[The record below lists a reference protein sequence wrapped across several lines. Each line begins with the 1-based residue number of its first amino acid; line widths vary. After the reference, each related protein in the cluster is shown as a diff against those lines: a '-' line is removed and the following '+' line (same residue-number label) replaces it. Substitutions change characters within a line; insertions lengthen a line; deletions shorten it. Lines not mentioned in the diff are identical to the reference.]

1 MKYKIISDVKEFQL
15 IEDEWNKIYNR
26 NFFSV
31 FQSFI
36 FNYYSWKEILIES
49 SLNSLFLVKIIRNNI
64 TIGFFP
70 LYKDKANTLRFI
82 NDVHSDFC
90 DIILDEEIDLNNLLK
105 FIFKDCEQKKVQLIN
120 LKENSILTQ
129 FSVNNK
135 HYNFTS
141 YVSER
146 YTDFKVNKGS
156 FPDNCAKLLCKERGE
171 IRRIVKKN
179 LNCKHYV
186 LSKSHSDFPIDEI
199 LKLRQR
205 MINNGSRN
213 NKFLP
218 INQLKLIEKLYNS
231 HYVEIS
237 CVKDNEV
244 RAILFVI
251 KNKNYSLFWIDLFDN
266 IGYTSTLNNYI
277 SYITVKS
284 LENKICINLG
294 RGAYKWKIAKFKPN
308 IYKLY
313 TVNFF
318 SSWFFRLNFIIKSHF
333 ISTITLIYRK
343 FKK

>member
-1 MKYKIISDVKEFQL
+1 MQYKIITDVKGFKLLEG
-15 IEDEWNKIYNR
+15 EWNQLFDR
-26 NFFSV
+26 NICSV

-36 FNYYSWKEILIES
+36 FNYYSWKEILEQS
-49 SLNSLFLVKIIRNNI
+49 SLNSLFIVKIIQNNI

-70 LYKDKANTLRFI
+70 LYNDKTNTLRFI

-90 DIILDEEIDLNNLLK
+90 DIILDKEIDLNNLFQ
-105 FIFKDCEQKKVQLIN
+105 FIFKDCKQKKIQLIN

-129 FSVNNK
+129 FSVSNK
-135 HYNFTS
+135 QYNLTS
-141 YVSER
+141 YVSGK
-146 YTDFKVNKGS
+146 YTDFEVNKGS

-186 LSKSHSDFPIDEI
+186 LSKSHSNFPFDEI
-199 LKLRQR
+199 LKLRQK

-237 CVKDNEV
+237 CVKDSEV
-244 RAILFVI
+244 RAILFVM
-251 KNKNYSLFWIDLFDN
+251 KNKNDSLFWIDLYDN
-266 IGYTSTLNNYI
+266 LGYTSTLNNYI
-277 SYITVKS
+277 SFIAFKS
-284 LENKICINLG
+284 FENKICINLG
-294 RGAYKWKIAKFKPN
+294 RGAYKWKIAKFRPN
-308 IYKLY
+308 IYELY

-318 SSWFFRLNFIIKSHF
+318 SSWFFRLNFIIKCQF
-333 ISTITLIYRK
+333 ISIITLIYRK
-343 FKK
+343 FK